1 MNGEQTAIMA
11 LREPR
16 GTMMAVSFPLL
27 LVLKPTTALILNTYD
42 SKLITY
48 YSILTTLCLTPFI
61 F

>member
-27 LVLKPTTALILNTYD
+27 LVLTPTTALILNTND
-42 SKLITY
+42 SKLITD